1 MAKGPFLIR
10 GAPPVDAPHVPDGA
24 LREDVRVLCED
35 FAPRGYRHVPT
46 LDAAAGWIATR
57 LRVGNL
63 QVEEQPYTLRE
74 GTFRN
79 VIATLPGSDPTLGPI
94 VVGAHYDAYGDF
106 PGADDDASGV
116 AVMLE
121 LARLVASE
129 TPKRTWIFAA
139 FGTEEPPFFGTEDM
153 GSARFADGLGARG
166 ARVDLMIALDLVG
179 YYSDRPDSQSFPLP
193 GIGALYP
200 NTGNFVAVVGDLG
213 AGDAIRR
220 VRRGMQA
227 ARTIP
232 VCSLR
237 APTFVDGVDWSDHLW
252 FRRRGIPAVL
262 VTDTAF
268 LRNAR
273 YHTRNDTPDT
283 LDYDSMGDVVR
294 ALYAVLKIEEP
305 AG

>member
-1 MAKGPFLIR
+1 VIGGAPHVE
-10 GAPPVDAPHVPDGA
+10 APPVAEKA
-24 LREDVRVLCED
+24 LHENVRVLCED
-35 FAPRGYRHVPT
+35 FAPRGYRHIEV
-46 LDAAAGWIATR
+46 LDAAASWIAAR
-57 LRVGNL
+57 LRTGNL
-63 QVEEQPYTLRE
+63 HVEVQPYTLRE

-79 VIATLPGSDPTLGPI
+79 VIATLPGSDPSLGPI

-116 AVMLE
+116 AVLLE
-121 LARLVASE
+121 LAGLVAGE
-129 TPKRTWIFAA
+129 TPKRTWILAA
-139 FGTEEPPFFGTEDM
+139 FSTEEPPFFGTGDM
-153 GSARFADGLGARG
+153 GSARFVDDLQTRG
-166 ARVDLMIALDLVG
+166 IRVDLMIALDLVG

-213 AGDAIRR
+213 AGSAIGR

-268 LRNAR
+268 LRNAA

-283 LDYDSMGDVVR
+283 LDYGSMADVVR